1 MNWQRLGWETGVGII
16 LAGATIGVPVV
27 LIVLLMV
34 VKIVGGVLY
43 SGLGINSIDGTTF
56 ACDTRL
62 DGLSTR

>member
-16 LAGATIGVPVV
+16 LAEATIGVPVV

-43 SGLGINSIDGTTF
+43 SGLGISSIDGTTF
-56 ACDTRL
+56 ARGTRL
-62 DGLSTR
+62 DG